1 MDSVTLDSHLEEFLE
16 PVFEF
21 FRYPDIAIAIS
32 FALLGIAFLILVW
45 FALRRMVPMLRTL
58 RRVKKQLRTIPD
70 EDAFHTD
77 FTRIDEVISKER
89 FLKHGWDEFKETL
102 IMPDPEMGGPI
113 RNTARPSAYL
123 NVSSVASELNLP
135 YYQAIP
141 NYFVGLG
148 LLFTFFGL
156 VAALYFASKGVSA
169 GDVETAKKELTS
181 LLHAAT
187 FKFSTSIAGLLSSIV
202 LSFTVKSLILRVQLY
217 FDRLCVLLEARIIFV
232 TPEWIGMQQLR
243 ELEKQ
248 NLQLERFNT
257 DFAVEVAKALEI
269 RLNESLGPTVN
280 KAVQPM
286 ATAIDSMAK
295 SFSEMNQDAMTQM
308 VGDFKTSLEGATDT
322 KMHALADTLSSL
334 QEVLQSTIKGM
345 GDSSGSFGDRISHA
359 ADRMEKLL
367 EGATLSMQTSVNHSA
382 THLEEILG
390 QTSQSLR
397 ADAEQISNG
406 LRIAI
411 SSISDELNK
420 QVSGAAASWTNELS
434 ASANEI
440 KGAVNEA
447 GENLAGK
454 VDKASNQLA
463 SVIAPFADRIQGLD
477 TTLKATDE
485 RLKAQ
490 LEGFD
495 ASVGRLRDVLSHMD
509 QSLQHIQQAGAPIS
523 STAERFASAAQQIE
537 TVSQS
542 ILQTQTKLAEMA
554 DAIRDG
560 ADRVQESWV
569 SYTERFEKVD
579 DDLSRAFC
587 QIQEGTDAYH
597 NRILEYVKKIDDHFS
612 HSLGILGGG
621 IEELKEVV
629 EELSDSIERLRPG
642 TV

>member
-1 MDSVTLDSHLEEFLE
+1 MNPDNPTLDLTGFLE
-16 PVFEF
+16 PVFEV
-21 FRYPDIAIAIS
+21 FRHPNIAIAIS
-32 FALLGIAFLILVW
+32 FALLILALLILFW
-45 FALRRMVPMLRTL
+45 FALRHMVPMLRTL
-58 RRVKKQLRTIPD
+58 HRVKKQLRTIPD

-77 FTRIDEVISKER
+77 FARIDEVISKER
-89 FLKHGWDEFKETL
+89 LLKHGWNEFKETL
-102 IMPDPEMGGPI
+102 IMPDPDTGGPI
-113 RNTARPSAYL
+113 KNTARPSAYL

-156 VAALYFASKGVSA
+156 VAALYFASQGVA
-169 GDVETAKKELTS
+169 GDVEAAKAALTK

-187 FKFSTSIAGLLSSIV
+187 FKFSTSIAGLLSSIL
-202 LSFTVKSLILRVQLY
+202 LSFTVKWLILRVQLY
-217 FDRLCVLLEARIIFV
+217 FDRLCQLLEARIIFV
-232 TPEWIGMQQLR
+232 TPEWIGIQQLK
-243 ELEKQ
+243 ELKKQ
-248 NLQLERFNT
+248 NIQLERFNT
-257 DFAVEVAKALEI
+257 DFAVEVAKALET
-269 RLNESLGPTVN
+269 RLNNTLGPTIN

-286 ATAIDSMAK
+286 AAAIDNMARN
-295 SFSEMNQDAMTQM
+295 FSDMSQDAMTQM
-308 VGDFKTSLEGATDT
+308 VGEFKSSLEGATDN

-334 QEVLQSTIKGM
+334 QEALQSTIKSM
-345 GDSSGSFGDRISHA
+345 GDSSGSFGDRINHA

-367 EGATLSMQTSVNHSA
+367 EGASQSMQASVSQSA
-382 THLEEILG
+382 SHLEEILG

-397 ADAEQISNG
+397 ANAEQISGN
-406 LRIAI
+406 LRAAI
-411 SSISDELNK
+411 SSISNELNK
-420 QVSGAAASWTNELS
+420 QVTGAAANWTSELS

-440 KGAVNEA
+440 KGALSQA
-447 GENLAGK
+447 GDSLSGK
-454 VDKASNQLA
+454 VDQASNQLA
-463 SVIAPFADRIQGLD
+463 SVITPFAERIQSLD
-477 TTLKATDE
+477 STLRATDE

-495 ASVGRLRDVLSHMD
+495 ASISRLRDILSHMD
-509 QSLQHIQQAGAPIS
+509 QSLKHIQQAGAPIS
-523 STAERFASAAQQIE
+523 GTAERFASAAQQIE
-537 TVSQS
+537 AVSQS

-579 DDLSRAFC
+579 NDLSKVFG

-597 NRILEYVKKIDDHFS
+597 NRILEYVKKVDDHFS

-629 EELSDSIERLRPG
+629 EELSDSVERLRPG
-642 TV
+642 IA